1 MILFSLWSFIIIIS
15 FIGYGTLLDKLFIS
29 SKICQTGIWLR
40 SGLGLAFM
48 TILGGILNLLRII
61 TPATLISILIIGCVY
76 YIIYLCKNRKELWI
90 LNAGK
95 LKYLKRPLYLLP
107 TLVVMIFLA
116 MKYIASIYSINFNWH
131 DDFNGYIVFPIK
143 MLQTGYLGDDPF
155 SYTRLLSLSGMSF
168 LNTLVLAVGN
178 FQNLKLMDSGI
189 GYILVSGLIINFKR
203 FYKISYLWLLF
214 IIMLFLIV
222 VPSPRN
228 VSSMLTGTVLFI
240 TLFQLMIFIE
250 KNNYTFRYGTAIII
264 GLVLAGFASLKSSH
278 IVPSTLIC
286 IIIFLIII
294 FCKSEK
300 NVKQV
305 AILSTI
311 PLITFILVFPWML
324 SNLSSNG
331 TMLFPILGKGYHAS
345 NYGLWDNSYQI
356 FSIRGLINW
365 LPSVILYTAILVI
378 TILFIIILL
387 SNIKS
392 PISFKFLWFP
402 CILYLVLIST
412 IMIIIVL
419 TGGIGWTRYSWP
431 YALSVFIF
439 FLVSVLSTRS
449 MIISYYKLIPQ
460 IVIIVGFICLLVVKK
475 DIWMES
481 LNGTVSS
488 INSFKNKSN
497 VEVFDSGIYYGK
509 IDQLEKN
516 RYVKMQNS
524 VPENETILTRLNY
537 PFLLD
542 FNRNQIYVAD
552 FPGGSSIPDGM
563 PLFKGSIKLVNYFI
577 NNGIRYIAYSY
588 KSEANYKYDDLKRR
602 LNNRNFIANEA
613 KLAFEFQRNLSELGL
628 QYKRIYDD
636 GGMFVIDLK
645 QPI

>member
-1 MILFSLWSFIIIIS
+1 MILFSLWSFVIIMS

-61 TPATLISILIIGCVY
+61 TPVTLIIILIIGCLY
-76 YIIYLCKNRKELWI
+76 YIIYLYNNHKELWI
-90 LNAGK
+90 LNSGK
-95 LKYLKRPLYLLP
+95 LKYLMRPLYLLP
-107 TLVVMIFLA
+107 TLIVMIFLA
-116 MKYIASIYSINFNWH
+116 IKYIASIYSINFNWH
-131 DDFNGYIVFPIK
+131 DDFYSYFVFPTKII
-143 MLQTGYLGDDPF
+143 QTGYLSDDPF
-155 SYTRLLSLSGMSF
+155 SYVRMLSLSGMSF
-168 LNTLVLAVGN
+168 LNTLILAVGN

-189 GYILVSGLIINFKR
+189 GHILVSGLIINFKR
-203 FYKISYLWLLF
+203 FYKISYLWLLL

-222 VPSPRN
+222 VPSSRN

-240 TLFQLMIFIE
+240 TLFHLMIFIE
-250 KNNYTFRYGTAIII
+250 ENNYTFRYGTAIII

-278 IVPSTLIC
+278 IVPSTLIY
-286 IIIFLIII
+286 IIIYLIII
-294 FCKSEK
+294 FYKSK
-300 NVKQV
+300 RNIKQV

-311 PLITFILVFPWML
+311 PLITFILVFPWLL

-331 TMLFPILGKGYHAS
+331 TMLYPLFGKGYHAS
-345 NYGLWDNSYQI
+345 NYVLWDNSYQNI
-356 FSIRGLINW
+356 SICGFVSW
-365 LPSVILYTAILVI
+365 LRSILFYPTTLVI
-378 TILFIIILL
+378 TILFIFILL
-387 SNIKS
+387 LNIKS
-392 PISFKFLWFP
+392 SSSFKSLWLP
-402 CILYLVLIST
+402 CITYFVLIIT
-412 IMIIIVL
+412 IMIFIQQ
-419 TGGIGWTRYSWP
+419 TGGYGLRRFSLPFT
-431 YALSVFIF
+431 LSVTILFLITIVSMEKTDAIF
-439 FLVSVLSTRS
+439 N
-449 MIISYYKLIPQ
+449 KLIP
-460 IVIIVGFICLLVVKK
+460 IIIFTVSIYLLITNTKK
-475 DIWMES
+475 LTDSI
-481 LNGTVSS
+481 NGTVSS

-563 PLFKGSIKLVNYFI
+563 PLFKGSIKLVNYFLK
-577 NNGIRYIAYSY
+577 NDIRYLAYSY
-588 KSEANYKYDDLKRR
+588 KSEANYKYDDLKGR